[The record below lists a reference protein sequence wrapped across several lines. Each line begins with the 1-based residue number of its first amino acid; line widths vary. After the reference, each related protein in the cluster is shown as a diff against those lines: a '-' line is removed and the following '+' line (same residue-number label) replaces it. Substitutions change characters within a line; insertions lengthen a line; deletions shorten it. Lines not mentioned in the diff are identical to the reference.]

1 MSQLGRISGPLL
13 KANLVRDGVNLA
25 FENDLLYLDVNHARI
40 GVNTATP
47 QYDLDV
53 NGNARTGN
61 LEVLNTFDIGNFTV
75 SGNTISSDQPVIN
88 FVAAGGEPTV
98 YHSRL
103 IVNDI
108 EFDSNVIST
117 TVTNSNLEIRPSGTG
132 IVDIKKSTSI
142 DGNLLVTGNISA
154 AGNVTIGGNITIG
167 DELTDSIIINA
178 SIQSSLIP
186 ETTATYDLGSF
197 DFRWRNIFSVNINAS
212 NLNLNTFEIGNLF
225 FSDTTITTVGNTDL
239 IIDPSGVGR
248 VRIGNFNFFQN
259 TITNRVSGSIT
270 ELTQTGIG
278 YFKIAGTN
286 GFVPPSGNSAQRPN
300 GYQVPGMTRYNTESR
315 ALEIWDDVTNNWV
328 SPAGVIGAISETQAN
343 DIAIA
348 YALTLG

>member
-117 TVTNSNLEIRPSGTG
+117 IVTNSNLEIRPSGTG

-142 DGNLLVTGNISA
+142 DGNLSVTGTILDSNGE
-154 AGNVTIGGNITIG
+154 AGTSGQILSSTGTGTDWIDASGGGGSIDGSGTANKITKWLDADTI
-167 DELTDSIIINA
+167 TDSVLQDDGVNVGL
-178 SIQSSLIP
+178 SVTPNDWTSFRGIQVGGG
-186 ETTATYDLGSF
+186 A
-197 DFRWRNIFSVNINAS
+197 A
-212 NLNLNTFEIGNLF
+212 FEIG
-225 FSDTTITTVGNTDL
+225 
-239 IIDPSGVGR
+239 
-248 VRIGNFNFFQN
+248 
-259 TITNRVSGSIT
+259 
-270 ELTQTGIG
+270 
-278 YFKIAGTN
+278 
-286 GFVPPSGNSAQRPN
+286 
-300 GYQVPGMTRYNTESR
+300 R
-315 ALEIWDDVTNNWV
+315 AHV
-328 SPAGVIGAISETQAN
+328 
-343 DIAIA
+343 
-348 YALTLG
+348 